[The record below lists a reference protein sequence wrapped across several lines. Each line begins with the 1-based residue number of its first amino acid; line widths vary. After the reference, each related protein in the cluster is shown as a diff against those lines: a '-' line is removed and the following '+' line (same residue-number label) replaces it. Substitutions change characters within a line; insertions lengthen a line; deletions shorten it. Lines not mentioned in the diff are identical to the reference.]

1 MPRVVFLPA
10 ARLELIEAQDFYE
23 RAERGLGAR
32 FRGEADEQARR
43 IEAHPLQFPKV
54 YEDVR
59 RVRLRRF
66 PYALFYRVE
75 PGAIYVLACFHA
87 SRDPRIWQA
96 RA

>member
-1 MPRVVFLPA
+1 MPRVLFQPA

-23 RAERGLGAR
+23 RAAQGLGAR
-32 FRGEADEQARR
+32 FRAQVDEQARR

-66 PYALFYRVE
+66 PYALFYLIE
-75 PGAIYVLACFHA
+75 PDAIYVLACFHA